1 MQDFPDVEQPS
12 VPEQRRQELQDFIEF
27 VVLRLQLNGWDLASR
42 TGLSNPELS
51 ILARLVVEGPTSVK
65 VLVADLAIPASTF
78 SAITDRLE
86 SGGLVRRYT
95 SREDRRSVV
104 LAPGKRAEALF
115 REATV
120 RLKQAANSIL
130 QTLSEAEQRTLA
142 SLLRRV
148 RERW

>member
-1 MQDFPDVEQPS
+1 MQDFPNVERSS

-27 VVLRLQLNGWDLASR
+27 VVLRLRRSGWDLASR

-51 ILARLVVEGPTSVK
+51 ILARLAVEGPTSVK
-65 VLVADLAIPASTF
+65 ALVADLAIPASTF

-86 SGGLVRRYT
+86 SGGLVRRYM

-130 QTLSEAEQRTLA
+130 QTLSEAEQQALA